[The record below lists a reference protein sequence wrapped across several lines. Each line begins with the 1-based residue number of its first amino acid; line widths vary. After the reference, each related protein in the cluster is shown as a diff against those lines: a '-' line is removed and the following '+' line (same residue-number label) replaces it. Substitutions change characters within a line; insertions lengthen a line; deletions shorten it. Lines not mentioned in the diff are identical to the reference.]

1 MQPCFQLSARSIS
14 YTGIHQNVL
23 CSRGSLLFGTWYSK
37 AYLVVSKLKEL
48 LTIRAR
54 IINKSKDYTLFVLL
68 ASELL
73 DEVNLRILDI
83 LNQDASRPFVDIAKE
98 LEISDATVHIRV
110 RRLLAAGIL
119 RKFTISADNALLGYD
134 HLAFLGININEGS
147 ADEVIA
153 TLSQFDEILELHE
166 MYSQFDLLL
175 KIRTKSLKEMRD
187 IIANKIGRIPQIRE
201 AELMTVLRTIKE
213 EQLIPLKKD
222 IADAAGAAAI

>member
-1 MQPCFQLSARSIS
+1 M
-14 YTGIHQNVL
+14 L
-23 CSRGSLLFGTWYSK
+23 CGRGSLLFGTWYSK
-37 AYLVVSKLKEL
+37 AYLVVSQLKEL

-54 IINKSKDYTLFVLL
+54 IINKSKDCTLFVLL
-68 ASELL
+68 PSELL

-83 LNQDASRPFVDIAKE
+83 LNRDASRPFVDIAKE

-222 IADAAGAAAI
+222 IADAVSAATT

>member
-1 MQPCFQLSARSIS
+1 MDL
-14 YTGIHQNVL
+14 
-23 CSRGSLLFGTWYSK
+23 
-37 AYLVVSKLKEL
+37 SKLKQL

-54 IINKSKDYTLFVLL
+54 IINKSKDCTLFVLL
-68 ASELL
+68 PSELL

-83 LNQDASRPFVDIAKE
+83 LNRDASRPFVDIAKE

-175 KIRTKSLKEMRD
+175 KIRTKSLQEMRD
-187 IIANKIGRIPQIRE
+187 IIANRIGRIPQIRE

-213 EQLIPLKKD
+213 EQMIPLKKD
-222 IADAAGAAAI
+222 IADAVSAATT

>member
-1 MQPCFQLSARSIS
+1 M
-14 YTGIHQNVL
+14 
-23 CSRGSLLFGTWYSK
+23 
-37 AYLVVSKLKEL
+37 
-48 LTIRAR
+48 
-54 IINKSKDYTLFVLL
+54 
-68 ASELL
+68 
-73 DEVNLRILDI
+73 
-83 LNQDASRPFVDIAKE
+83 DIAKE

-153 TLSQFDEILELHE
+153 TLSEFDEILELHE

-222 IADAAGAAAI
+222 IADAVSAATT